1 MILEQIQNDLKEAMK
16 AGETDKV
23 SALRFLLSQIKN
35 REIDKRAELTDEE
48 IVSVIAKQVKQ
59 RRESVEAFKQGGRDD
74 LVVKEQAEL
83 DLLSK
88 YLPQKMGQAELE
100 KIVSGVISQTNA
112 SGISDFGKVMK
123 EVMEKVKGQADGGSV
138 SEIVK
143 KQLAGG

>member
-48 IVSVIAKQVKQ
+48 IVSVNPKQAKQ

>member
-48 IVSVIAKQVKQ
+48 IVSVIAKQAKQ

-100 KIVSGVISQTNA
+100 KIV
-112 SGISDFGKVMK
+112 
-123 EVMEKVKGQADGGSV
+123 
-138 SEIVK
+138 
-143 KQLAGG
+143 